1 MKTLNL
7 SHALRGKACSR
18 SRTLNRLALWMLAL
32 AVPMVAQI
40 EQPVSL
46 PLPNAPSVIQNAAV
60 DHSLTFRERVTA
72 YRKAVINPGILIWPA
87 IGGGILQARDY
98 PKEWGQGAEG
108 YGRRFGSTLGQRV
121 ISQTIRFGVAAVD
134 GEDPRYFRSS
144 DRSAWGRVRH
154 AVASSFVSYTASG
167 RRIPA
172 FSRFAGA
179 YGSSFRA
186 NTWYPASVAD
196 TSHALQRGSIRLGL
210 GAGLNLLHEFAPRF
224 MARIDGR

>member
-1 MKTLNL
+1 M
-7 SHALRGKACSR
+7 
-18 SRTLNRLALWMLAL
+18 AL

-60 DHSLTFRERVTA
+60 DHSLTFRERARV
-72 YRKAVINPGILIWPA
+72 YREAVINPGILIWPA

-98 PKEWGQGAEG
+98 PKEWGQGTEG
-108 YGRRFGSTLGQRV
+108 YGRRFGSTLGQSV

-134 GEDPRYFRSS
+134 GEDPRYFMSK
-144 DRSAWGRVRH
+144 DRSAWGRMRH
-154 AVASSFVSYTASG
+154 AAASSFVSYTASG

-172 FSRFAGA
+172 FSRFVGA
-179 YGSSFRA
+179 YGSSFIA

-196 TSHALQRGSIRLGL
+196 TSHALQRGSIHLGL
-210 GAGLNLLHEFAPRF
+210 GAGFNLLHEFAPRF